1 MFEEDA
7 TAEKDLLTPIRLSSI
22 LPFPITIA
30 SIEVSPNDKVK
41 KGDKLLMFKFWIF
54 QDVIVS
60 ADGDQIE
67 TKKERI
73 DQVGSFESPY
83 SGIIQNINLKVG
95 DELINNT
102 DVIMKIKQECLHPMV
117 YGGLCVVCGQSVEEE
132 NEEDS
137 MQSKQNQQ
145 QNRSS
150 SQDSQHD
157 FSNQLYNKEN
167 QRNGQQQLHSKEQ
180 QQFFKNN
187 QSSYNVLDDNHQI
200 VMSHTNTHIKV
211 SAREARNIANNH
223 MKSLLKQKKLI
234 LVVDLDQTVIHC
246 GVDPTIGEWIKDPQN
261 PNYDLLQEVKSFA
274 LEEDI
279 SSWLKSQPFFVQQQ
293 FHAPLHK
300 TKNWYYVKTRPG
312 LKEFFEKISEYFE
325 LHIYTMATRAY
336 ALEIAKI
343 IDPDGSLFGD
353 HILSRDEN
361 GSLTHKS
368 LERLFPT
375 DQNMVLVIDD
385 RGDVWKWCDNLIKVV
400 PYNFF
405 VGIGDINSTFLP
417 KQDTTLLPE
426 GLHNKEVQNV
436 SNEVHEKELSKVDEI
451 QTDDKHSV
459 QIETQLESRPLK
471 EVSQHFANGVKI
483 LTDNDIE
490 LKKLGPKLVDIHHS
504 FYEKYFENTKERV
517 DVRDLINSMRNSV
530 FASKEFVFSGIIP
543 LNTDFNKV
551 DIVQWTRSFGGNV
564 SFDLTR
570 TTTHLITRTPG
581 TFKARLA
588 QKFNSEIK
596 VVHPDWLFE
605 CFLNWKL
612 VSCEKYVLQVHGP
625 AISDEEY
632 EIFLETLELRETKEL
647 ERKQAMEREQ
657 SGVVELQYLGG
668 DESWLDNN
676 EDELDDLLDSEE
688 ENQESESG
696 SENEESADLQRETQE
711 PSDQVNGKKR
721 PLEEEVEFKGGFE
734 ATLSYKKRKSEE
746 EKDDHGDSEDE
757 SDFEAELLQE
767 LGG

>member
-1 MFEEDA
+1 MFEDTTSEQDA
-7 TAEKDLLTPIRLSSI
+7 LTPIRLSSI

-30 SIEVSPNDKVK
+30 SIEVSPHDKVK
-41 KGDKLLMFKFWIF
+41 KGDKLLMFKYWVF
-54 QDVIVS
+54 QDVVVS

-67 TKKERI
+67 TKKERV
-73 DQVGSFESPY
+73 DQVGSFESPH
-83 SGIIQNINLKVG
+83 SGTIQNINLKVG

-102 DVIMKIKQECLHPMV
+102 DVIMTIKQECLHPMV

-132 NEEDS
+132 NEEDNDV
-137 MQSKQNQQ
+137 QNKRNQQ
-145 QNRSS
+145 QQRNS
-150 SQDSQHD
+150 SQTSQQ
-157 FSNQLYNKEN
+157 FYSNHNNTQSDGKQLAHSKDH
-167 QRNGQQQLHSKEQ
+167 QQLFQNSQ
-180 QQFFKNN
+180 N
-187 QSSYNVLDDNHQI
+187 SYNVLDDNHQI

-246 GVDPTIGEWIKDPQN
+246 GVDPTIGEWIKDPKN

-279 SSWLKSQPFFVQQQ
+279 SSWLKSQPFFIQQQ

-300 TKNWYYVKTRPG
+300 TKNWYFVKTRPG
-312 LKEFFEKISEYFE
+312 LKEFFEQISDFFE

-353 HILSRDEN
+353 RILSRDEN

-426 GLHNKEVQNV
+426 RLHDKEVQNV
-436 SNEVHEKELSKVDEI
+436 SNEVHEKEISKIDEI
-451 QTDDKHSV
+451 ETDDKHSV

-483 LTDNDIE
+483 LTDNDVE
-490 LKKLGPKLVDIHHS
+490 LKKLGPKLVEIHQS

-517 DVRDLINSMRNSV
+517 DVRTLMNNMRHSV

-551 DIVQWTRSFGGNV
+551 DIVQWTRSFGGDV

-588 QKFNSEIK
+588 QKFNPEIK

-605 CFLNWKL
+605 CFLNWEL
-612 VSCEKYVLQVHGP
+612 VSCEKYILKVHGP
-625 AISDEEY
+625 AISDDEY
-632 EIFLETLELRETKEL
+632 ENFLESLELRETKEL
-647 ERKQAMEREQ
+647 ERKQALEREQ

-668 DESWLDNN
+668 DESWLEND
-676 EDELDDLLDSEE
+676 EDELDDLLNSED
-688 ENQESESG
+688 ENQELDSG
-696 SENEESADLQRETQE
+696 NENEDHTILQKETQE
-711 PSDQVNGKKR
+711 SASQLNGKKR
-721 PLEEEVEFKGGFE
+721 SLEEENDFE
-734 ATLSYKKRKSEE
+734 NELEADSVLKKRKTEA
-746 EKDDHGDSEDE
+746 KADNDDDSEDE

-767 LGG
+767 LSG